1 VRAAPGLGTSLRN
14 RPDMA
19 RKPSRTL
26 TEAEY
31 RLMDVLWDKGT
42 ATVAD
47 IHGVLGEPPIAYTT
61 ALSTLTILERKGFV
75 KHKTV
80 GKANVYRPVI
90 DRDAARRSH
99 YRTAKSARRSRA
111 GRCQRHER
119 DHRWAA
125 AGGAYCRDG

>member
-1 VRAAPGLGTSLRN
+1 
-14 RPDMA
+14 MA

-31 RLMDVLWDKGT
+31 RLMDVLWDKET

-47 IHGVLGEPPIAYTT
+47 IHSCLGEPPIAYTT

-90 DRDAARRSH
+90 DRDAARQNVVDFILTRFFDNSP
-99 YRTAKSARRSRA
+99 RALMLNLLQSEQLSEEEERRLRA
-111 GRCQRHER
+111 LLE
-119 DHRWAA
+119 
-125 AGGAYCRDG
+125 DGKP

>member
-1 VRAAPGLGTSLRN
+1 
-14 RPDMA
+14 MA

-90 DRDAARRSH
+90 DRDAARRSVVDFVLSRFFDNSPRALMLNLLQSEKLSGAQEAH
-99 YRTAKSARRSRA
+99 LRSLLGEA
-111 GRCQRHER
+111 EV
-119 DHRWAA
+119 
-125 AGGAYCRDG
+125 

>member
-1 VRAAPGLGTSLRN
+1 
-14 RPDMA
+14 MA

-31 RLMDVLWDKGT
+31 RLMDVLWDKET

-47 IHGVLGEPPIAYTT
+47 IHSSLGEPPIAYTT

-90 DRDAARRSH
+90 DRDAARQNVVDFILTRFFDNSP
-99 YRTAKSARRSRA
+99 RALMLNLLQSEQLSEEEERRLRA
-111 GRCQRHER
+111 LLE
-119 DHRWAA
+119 
-125 AGGAYCRDG
+125 DGKP